1 VTFLVHSKLSFVWKD
16 LILVWGSALEQNEDN
31 REKFKPYIA
40 SHCITQHGAASRI
53 MKLRDAS
60 NFDYNNPR
68 LPFLSHFQTIS
79 LNPLKNSLSSKLKMA
94 STSSS
99 AEFTSLVTL
108 RYHDFRVERLRLLWN
123 LFNSAEQVR
132 IKNDLGK
139 TMSLLTM
146 EVN

>member
-1 VTFLVHSKLSFVWKD
+1 
-16 LILVWGSALEQNEDN
+16 
-31 REKFKPYIA
+31 
-40 SHCITQHGAASRI
+40 
-53 MKLRDAS
+53 
-60 NFDYNNPR
+60 
-68 LPFLSHFQTIS
+68 